1 MRNKHLLTILILA
14 VAAVMTGCNHKTV
27 YSHYEHVPQEGW
39 DKPDTLFYEVP
50 PVKEAGTYQEEIGI
64 RTDISFPFQSIALV
78 IAQDIYP
85 KGKHL
90 QTVKNCVLYDE
101 TGKERGNGISRFQN
115 VVPLTD
121 IQLEKGDSLRICI
134 THNMR
139 REMMTGISD
148 IGFILTKK

>member
-1 MRNKHLLTILILA
+1 MRNKHLLTILILG
-14 VAAVMTGCNHKTV
+14 VAAVMTGCDPKKV

-39 DKPDTLFYEVP
+39 DKPDTLFL
-50 PVKEAGTYQEEIGI
+50 
-64 RTDISFPFQSIALV
+64 ALV

-115 VVPLTD
+115 VIPLTD

>member
-14 VAAVMTGCNHKTV
+14 VAAVMTGCDPKKV

-39 DKPDTLFYEVP
+39 DKPDTLF
-50 PVKEAGTYQEEIGI
+50 YQEEIGI

-90 QTVKNCVLYDE
+90 QTVKNCVLYDK

-115 VVPLTD
+115 VIPLTD

>member
-1 MRNKHLLTILILA
+1 M
-14 VAAVMTGCNHKTV
+14 
-27 YSHYEHVPQEGW
+27 
-39 DKPDTLFYEVP
+39 
-50 PVKEAGTYQEEIGI
+50 
-64 RTDISFPFQSIALV
+64 
-78 IAQDIYP
+78 
-85 KGKHL
+85 
-90 QTVKNCVLYDE
+90 LYDE

-115 VVPLTD
+115 VIPLTD

>member
-14 VAAVMTGCNHKTV
+14 VAAVLTGCDPNKV
-27 YSHYEHVPQEGW
+27 YSHYEHIPQEGW
-39 DKPDTLFYEVP
+39 EKIDTLFSEVP

-64 RTDISFPFQSIALV
+64 RTDISFPFQSLALV
-78 IAQDIYP
+78 VAQDIYP
-85 KGKHL
+85 KGAHL

-101 TGKERGNGISRFQN
+101 TGKERGDGISCFQN
-115 VVPLTD
+115 VIHLTD

-139 REMMTGISD
+139 REMMSGLSD